1 MNAKLDSGAQPQGIA
16 RSTSVIR
23 ERWWLV
29 LLSAVIVGA
38 ITFGVSVL
46 LTPRYSAT
54 AQLSYSQNDAQLA
67 SQALSSAGTP
77 RDFHNVSNDALI
89 LQTSA
94 FAERVTGVLK
104 GAVGAD
110 ELRSSVTI
118 TSNRDSGLIEVTA
131 AGSDSS
137 LVVDIAN
144 TYAEEYVKLRQEESQ
159 SALTKAQE
167 LLKARIDGMTEPDA
181 SSAYGISL
189 KQRYDD
195 LSVLMS
201 LGLKEYKV
209 IQEASPPT
217 SAYFPYLN
225 LLIGLVAGLI
235 LGLIVIRMLNRFDRR
250 VKDQATLEKVMDLP
264 VIATVPQIMVGKG
277 KSRTG
282 LLPVGFTNGNEGL
295 LESMRMLRSNLK
307 VLGFGESKRSVLITS
322 VGPGEGKSTLAVNLA
337 LSMALSGDRV
347 VLVDADLRNPRIHQY
362 LGIPNGEGLAEVLTA
377 GDLSWSSKIKAVDLS
392 QFVAPDLVAARQA
405 GGKEAPVNKFLCLTS
420 GSVTGDPVEMLE
432 SEAMADVLSEI
443 QGISDYVIVDS
454 PPMLIASDSLILARS
469 VDALVLASML
479 GRDTDDEML
488 EVRQLLSRA
497 EITPLGIVICGARR

>member
-1 MNAKLDSGAQPQGIA
+1 
-16 RSTSVIR
+16 
-23 ERWWLV
+23 
-29 LLSAVIVGA
+29 
-38 ITFGVSVL
+38 
-46 LTPRYSAT
+46 
-54 AQLSYSQNDAQLA
+54 
-67 SQALSSAGTP
+67 
-77 RDFHNVSNDALI
+77 
-89 LQTSA
+89 
-94 FAERVTGVLK
+94 
-104 GAVGAD
+104 
-110 ELRSSVTI
+110 
-118 TSNRDSGLIEVTA
+118 
-131 AGSDSS
+131 
-137 LVVDIAN
+137 
-144 TYAEEYVKLRQEESQ
+144 
-159 SALTKAQE
+159 
-167 LLKARIDGMTEPDA
+167 MTEPDA

-195 LSVLMS
+195 LSVLIS

-235 LGLIVIRMLNRFDRR
+235 LGIVAIILLNRFDRR

-264 VIATVPQIMVGKG
+264 VIGSVPQAPLGKG
-277 KSRTG
+277 KSRAG
-282 LLPVGFTNGNEGL
+282 VVPVGFANGNEGL

-307 VLGFGESKRSVLITS
+307 VLGFGDSMRSVLITS
-322 VGPGEGKSTLAVNLA
+322 VGPSEGKSTLAVNLA

-362 LGIPNGEGLAEVLTA
+362 LGIPNGEGLADVLVEA
-377 GDLSWSSKIKAVDLS
+377 DVPWSSKIKAVDLS

-432 SEAMADVLSEI
+432 SAAMADVLSEL

-469 VDALVLASML
+469 VDAVVLASML

-497 EITPLGIVICGARR
+497 EITPLGMVICGVRR